1 MSGGFA
7 VTDELGKFK
16 QTNKGI
22 IMNMFLKLLYDFL
35 HNKVLAD
42 EQAFRNRRLAV
53 RRRLNGGYSKAGH

>member
-1 MSGGFA
+1 
-7 VTDELGKFK
+7 
-16 QTNKGI
+16 
-22 IMNMFLKLLYDFL
+22 MNMFLKLLYDFL